1 LDEFSINRQWMCING
16 GRRMKSRFGLLFSM
30 LTILTILLSACQQ
43 TPATVEVI
51 KTVVV
56 EGETKEIVVTATPA
70 PGEDTQPEVTLPK
83 ISPKFGNPETF
94 MAITGA
100 GEPETLDPAWTYET
114 AGSSTELNIYEGLVF
129 FKREEVDEFIPAL
142 ATDWTTSADGKQ
154 MVFNIRQGVKF
165 HKGGTLEPHDVVYT
179 LVRSML
185 QGRLDGFQAILYE
198 TFFGPDFATSSI
210 KEFSKAYTGKETF
223 EDIPAAEIKGI
234 CEAFKAKIVADDNA
248 GTVTMNL
255 NQPVP
260 FINALLAQQFMGA
273 ILDKEWMIENG
284 DWDDDC
290 STWPAWAD
298 PAAEGTLLFNQGNG
312 TGPYMLDHWTPG
324 EEIVL
329 TAFPDYWRTEPM
341 WEGGPSGVAKI
352 PRVVIKNVD
361 EWGTRL
367 AMFEAG
373 DADYIYVPPVY
384 FPQMDD
390 YMGIRCNI
398 DETSCVEEKADGYIK
413 GFRDLTRPFI
423 TAAMMNWDINVEGG
437 NPYLGSGALD
447 GNGIPPDVFT
457 DLHVRKAFNYCFDFE
472 TMITEA
478 MSNQGIQAQGPIL
491 KGLMGYLEDQP
502 MAYTYDQA
510 KCEEEFKLAD
520 VDKDGIPAGED
531 EDDIWTRGFYL
542 QIAYNTGNDTRM
554 LASQIL
560 KAGLEAVNP
569 NFNVVVV
576 GMPWPVMLESRRQGK
591 LPLYVS
597 GWVEDYHDPHNW
609 VQPFLSSQ
617 GNYGRVINLTP
628 EIKAR
633 IDGLVLEG
641 AKETDEAKRKVIYE
655 QIQKIAMDEAI
666 NIWLYQGMDGIHY
679 QKWVDGFFFNPAFG
693 NAEIAF
699 FYGLSKVPPQ

>member
-1 LDEFSINRQWMCING
+1 
-16 GRRMKSRFGLLFSM
+16 
-30 LTILTILLSACQQ
+30 
-43 TPATVEVI
+43 
-51 KTVVV
+51 
-56 EGETKEIVVTATPA
+56 
-70 PGEDTQPEVTLPK
+70 
-83 ISPKFGNPETF
+83 

-129 FKREEVDEFIPAL
+129 FKREKVDEFIPAL

-198 TFFGPDFATSSI
+198 TFFGPDMSTASI
-210 KEFSKAYTGKETF
+210 KEFSKAYTGKENF
-223 EDIPAAEIKGI
+223 EDIPAAELKGI
-234 CEAFKAKIVADDNA
+234 CETFKTKIVADDQA

-260 FINALLAQQFMGA
+260 FIYALLSQQFMGA

-290 STWPAWAD
+290 NTWQAWAD
-298 PAAEGTLLFNQGNG
+298 PAAEDTLLFNQGNG

-352 PRVVIKNVD
+352 QRVVIKNVD

-373 DADYIYVPPVY
+373 DADHIYVPPVY

-390 YMGIRCNI
+390 YMGLRCNI
-398 DETSCVEEKADGYIK
+398 DETSCVEEKPQGYIK

-437 NPYLGSGALD
+437 NPYIGSGALD
-447 GNGIPPDVFT
+447 GNGIPPDIFT
-457 DLHVRKAFNYCFDFE
+457 DIHVRKAFNYCFDFN
-472 TMITEA
+472 TMIVEA

-491 KGLMGYLEDQP
+491 KGMMGYLEDQP
-502 MAYTYDQA
+502 MAFSYDLA

-520 VDKDGIPAGED
+520 VDKDGILAGED
-531 EDDIWTRGFYL
+531 EDDIWTTGFYL

-569 NFNVVVV
+569 DFNVVVV
-576 GMPWPVMLESRRQGK
+576 GMPWAVMLESRRQGK
-591 LPLYVS
+591 LPVTVA

-609 VQPFLSSQ
+609 VQPFLYSQ
-617 GNYGRVINLTP
+617 GTYGRVINLTP
-628 EIKAR
+628 ELSAKV
-633 IDGLVLEG
+633 DDLVLNG
-641 AKETDEAKRKVIYE
+641 TKETDQTKRKVIYE
-655 QIQKIAMDEAI
+655 QLQKIAMDEVI
-666 NIWLYQGMDGIHY
+666 NIWLYQGIDGLHF
-679 QKWVDGFFFNPAFG
+679 QKWIDGFVFNPAYG

-699 FYGLSKVPPQ
+699 FYGLSKIPPQ